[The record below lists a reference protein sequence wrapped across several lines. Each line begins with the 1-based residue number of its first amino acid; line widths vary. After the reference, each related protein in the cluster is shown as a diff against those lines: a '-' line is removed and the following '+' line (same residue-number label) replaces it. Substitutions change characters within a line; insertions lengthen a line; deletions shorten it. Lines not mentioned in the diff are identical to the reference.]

1 MLYTAK
7 GTGALLVPLATSM
20 AKSQGWGM
28 VFRIT
33 MCCNLVAALLAVFVL
48 EPLRDR
54 HFSRAARS
62 SAAAFEVDRETV

>member
-7 GTGALLVPLATSM
+7 GTGALLVPLAASM

-28 VFRIT
+28 VFTIT

-48 EPLRDR
+48 KPLRDQ
-54 HFSRAARS
+54 HFSQAGRS
-62 SAAAFEVDRETV
+62 SAAVFEVDRKTL